1 MLPFHTETGEDG
13 YSGSVFDLNQDGW
26 AEGFTQRFYTN
37 AQGTFK
43 ELMKSFN
50 TDLDISHGGYVVDF
64 NRDGLPDI
72 YGNYLKV
79 NNQQKD
85 SC

>member
-1 MLPFHTETGEDG
+1 
-13 YSGSVFDLNQDGW
+13 
-26 AEGFTQRFYTN
+26 
-37 AQGTFK
+37 
-43 ELMKSFN
+43 MKSFN

-79 NNQQKD
+79 NKTV
-85 SC
+85 